1 MKNGQFELL
10 FRWAVGTDIIEERLA
25 FESGISAQDAVAQ
38 TTEKKQHTCGTEG
51 EYILKEVLRV
61 NRLRPS
67 YFQTKETFTRIN
79 SRNLP

>member
-10 FRWAVGTDIIEERLA
+10 FRWTVGTDIIEERLA
-25 FESGISAQDAVAQ
+25 FENGISEQDAVVQ
-38 TTEKKQHTCGTEG
+38 TIEKKQLTCSMEG
-51 EYILKEVLRV
+51 VSILKEVLRV
-61 NRLRPS
+61 NKPRPS